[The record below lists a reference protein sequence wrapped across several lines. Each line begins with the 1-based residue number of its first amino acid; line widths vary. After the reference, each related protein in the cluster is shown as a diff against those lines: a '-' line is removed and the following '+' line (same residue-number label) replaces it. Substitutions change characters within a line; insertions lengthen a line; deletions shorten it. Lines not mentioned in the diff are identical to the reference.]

1 MSDFKY
7 EETMEQPFVNL
18 VLGTT
23 NNNIV
28 IENYKKFR
36 ITGPTEEFTIS
47 GITGG
52 TDGREILLYNSV
64 AFKMTINN
72 DSANSSAANRILT
85 LSGGDFQTTTVGS
98 VTLIYDGA
106 ASRWI
111 FKGSIA

>member
-1 MSDFKY
+1 
-7 EETMEQPFVNL
+7 
-18 VLGTT
+18 
-23 NNNIV
+23 
-28 IENYKKFR
+28 
-36 ITGPTEEFTIS
+36 
-47 GITGG
+47 
-52 TDGREILLYNSV
+52 
-64 AFKMTINN
+64 MTINN